1 MDHAHSLTPES
12 LLGHQQFVLR
22 LARTLV
28 RDESDAE
35 EVAQKTLA
43 SALERPPRHGALRAW
58 LVRVTR
64 NHAHELHRGDR
75 RRADRERRAARSE
88 AVSDGAS
95 AMERL
100 ELEHG
105 VVRAVLALDEP
116 YKAVVVAT
124 YYEGLAP
131 AEIAARNGVPAGTVR
146 SQLTRAHELL
156 RAKLDRT
163 HGERRTWMSG
173 LTGLL
178 ALRDG
183 PSGAVGA
190 PASAPTVGSISTGVP
205 SLVGPVSIGAGIAA
219 CIAVVFVVRAA
230 LAPPGAAIETA
241 AVEPASVPV
250 STVESSLGA
259 SSPEPARA
267 PIAQPA
273 IAPAVVLGEFVPAE
287 EPLKLLEQSRQI
299 KKLILDRRLA
309 VTAEERARAGIPT
322 DTATTGVA
330 RLLDRRVFG
339 EQFSLPWMRGG
350 GSYYSFTEGVHD
362 YNRRPQVALE
372 ESKLQA
378 SFYGASSAIL
388 VDLGERRLA
397 DVPASRV
404 APAGLAPAQGFLW
417 AVAHAEVA
425 PGQGGLRHSYAEM
438 RNKATEEGELDEKL
452 LATIEAL
459 ARETVEVRP
468 GHAYLLRSVSEGEH
482 DVLVGVE
489 VIAASSE
496 QCTIAWRLLES
507 RPVANAE
514 PVRVPELQPAD
525 LPAPCPEL
533 ARMSEA
539 ELRTALAAVR
549 ARSDDLLF
557 ERFSPEIEARFGA
570 WRGQTD
576 RGVVRLTPYLSE
588 WAELSAR
595 QVGGAQYSFA
605 DRSHDA
611 REHDISYQGQ
621 SGKGSLGCAFAGYD
635 CGAFVDLGSTP
646 IESIEL
652 ASVASLGGELGTFV
666 AGHVFPVPAELPL
679 MEPARRNAIRAAMD
693 VESESA
699 RRFEK
704 RRDEL
709 GGSPSVRAV
718 VGRTYAVRAVRFGAH
733 DVLVAVHV
741 AGMDDLGVVIGWKL
755 LKSWPVR
762 DRD

>member
-43 SALERPPRHGALRAW
+43 SALEHPPRHGALRAW

-75 RRADRERRAARSE
+75 RRADRERRAARGE
-88 AVSDGAS
+88 AVADGAS
-95 AMERL
+95 ALERL

-146 SQLTRAHELL
+146 SQLTRAHEML

-163 HGERRTWMSG
+163 HGERGTWMSG

-190 PASAPTVGSISTGVP
+190 PASAPTVGSTSTGVP
-205 SLVGPVSIGAGIAA
+205 SLVGPVSIGVGIAA
-219 CIAVVFVVRAA
+219 CIAVVFVVRAVV
-230 LAPPGAAIETA
+230 APPNAVDLA
-241 AVEPASVPV
+241 AVEPLAA
-250 STVESSLGA
+250 SLGA
-259 SSPEPARA
+259 P
-267 PIAQPA
+267 
-273 IAPAVVLGEFVPAE
+273 APAALNPASPASARVVATAPSDAQTAEVPGFAPAD
-287 EPLKLLEQSRQI
+287 EPVKLLEQSRQI
-299 KKLILDRRLA
+299 KKLILDRRLT
-309 VTAEERARAGIPT
+309 VTAEERARAGIPA

-330 RLLDRRVFG
+330 RLLDRGVFG

-350 GSYYSFTEGVHD
+350 GSYYSFTERVHD

-372 ESKLQA
+372 QSKLQA

-388 VDLGERRLA
+388 IDLGARRLA

-404 APAGLAPAQGFLW
+404 APAGLAPAQSFLW

-425 PGQGGLRHSYAEM
+425 PGQGGLRHTYAEM
-438 RNKATEEGELDEKL
+438 RNKAFEDGALDERL
-452 LATIEAL
+452 LATVEAV
-459 ARETVEVRP
+459 AREIVEVRP
-468 GHAYLLRSVSEGEH
+468 GHAYLLRSVSEDEH

-496 QCTIAWRLLES
+496 QCTIAWRILES
-507 RPVANAE
+507 RPVANAAR
-514 PVRVPELQPAD
+514 VRVPELQPAD
-525 LPAPCPEL
+525 LPAPAPEL

-539 ELRTALAAVR
+539 ELRAALAAVR
-549 ARSDDLLF
+549 ARSDALLF

-576 RGVVRLTPYLSE
+576 RGLVRLTPYLSE

-635 CGAFVDLGSTP
+635 CGAFVDLGST
-646 IESIEL
+646 SIEAVDI
-652 ASVASLGGELGTFV
+652 ASVAAVGGELGSFV
-666 AGHVFPVPAELPL
+666 AGHSFPVPAELPL

-693 VESESA
+693 VESENA

-709 GGSPSVRAV
+709 GGSQSVRAV
-718 VGRTYAVRAVRFGAH
+718 VGRTYGVRAVRFGAH

-741 AGMDDLGVVIGWKL
+741 AGMDDLGVVIAWKL

-762 DRD
+762 ERE